1 MTNDSHTISTELA
14 LGGYGV
20 GIINKGEGLCV
31 RSTHRTEALCVTN
44 SKISENREK
53 TTHRQEEQTRT
64 SNDILQITINMI
76 IKLKLNIYMKF
87 SMSA

>member
-31 RSTHRTEALCVTN
+31 RSTHRTEALYVTN
-44 SKISENREK
+44 EK
-53 TTHRQEEQTRT
+53 
-64 SNDILQITINMI
+64 
-76 IKLKLNIYMKF
+76 
-87 SMSA
+87 